1 MVADL
6 QLEHLTVVYPG
17 KQSYELGP
25 EVTVLP
31 IDTAV
36 AAGIDSLMPKG
47 RPRAR
52 VKRDSALR
60 HYRRLAACGRLIVA
74 VGVKWATLRED

>member
-1 MVADL
+1 MRIALADL
-6 QLEHLTVVYPG
+6 HLEHLTVVHPG

-31 IDTAV
+31 IEPLSP
-36 AAGIDSLMPKG
+36 AASIALLRSE

-52 VKRDSALR
+52 VKR
-60 HYRRLAACGRLIVA
+60 V
-74 VGVKWATLRED
+74 